1 MPTGIIE
8 EALYKSQIE
17 KLRID
22 WKTLDEAFLSLESA
36 VLRIP
41 EAFPL
46 VEGTR
51 LRRIEIVGFA
61 DVPPISIFFA
71 VNGPNVHLI
80 AAELIISE
88 D

>member
-8 EALYKSQIE
+8 EPLYKSQIDQ
-17 KLRID
+17 LRID
-22 WKTLDEAFLSLESA
+22 WKSLDAAFLSLESA

-41 EAFPL
+41 ESFPL
-46 VEGTR
+46 IEGTR
-51 LRRIEIVGFA
+51 LRRIQIVGFA

-71 VNGPNVHLI
+71 VNSPNVHLV
-80 AAELIISE
+80 AAELIVSH